1 MEKLITH
8 SRSILIT
15 LSVLS
20 FLGFVIFTLLVRAD
34 FLRSFDFNM
43 TVRIQDDI
51 PLRLDGF
58 FSTLSVI
65 GRFEWMVVY
74 LVILLIFKRKIL
86 GGIITFGLFGFAHVL
101 ELIGKTILEQPGP
114 PKMFLRAQF
123 GDFPGLHV
131 FTDASYPSGHSLR
144 IVFFSILLIAAIL
157 NIQRIKIKSQK
168 INDAIKMN
176 NKQLKNFLVLVIQN
190 LIPFSLIF
198 IFLIFCFVVLVSR
211 ISLGEHWTT
220 DVIGGGLL
228 GASFAFLSQVF
239 LMKGENK
246 KKK

>member
-1 MEKLITH
+1 MEKLKIH

-144 IVFFSILLIAAIL
+144 IVFFSILLISAIL
-157 NIQRIKIKSQK
+157 NIQHIKIKSQK
-168 INDAIKMN
+168 INEAIKID
-176 NKQLKNFLVLVIQN
+176 NKELKNFLVLVIQN
-190 LIPFSLIF
+190 LIPLSLIF
-198 IFLIFCFVVLVSR
+198 IFLIFCFVVLISR

>member
-1 MEKLITH
+1 MEKLKTH
-8 SRSILIT
+8 SRSILIA
-15 LSVLS
+15 LSILS

-157 NIQRIKIKSQK
+157 NIQHIKIKSQK
-168 INDAIKMN
+168 IKDAVKMN
-176 NKQLKNFLVLVIQN
+176 NKQLENMLILFIQN
-190 LIPFSLIF
+190 LIPLSLIS
-198 IFLIFCFVVLVSR
+198 IFLIFCFIVLISR

-239 LMKGENK
+239 LMKGEK
-246 KKK
+246 KKKE